1 VTARD
6 ESGFTEDS
14 SPSGIK
20 PLWRKWPVLGAIVVV
35 ALSLVWFLP
44 LLMYRHTGTDAATT
58 LKAVTDTRT
67 ALVAGLAGV
76 AALWSVSYTARSFD
90 LNRRALEVNRRA
102 QTAAEAAQLE
112 SHRLEREA
120 QLTGLYTTAVELLGS
135 ENLDMRHGGIYALER
150 IAKESAADQLA
161 VVEVLSAFVRR
172 HSREKFHEDQAKA
185 PPAQTPSDPP
195 GPSTDVQAALTVLG
209 RLPSRQGMIRA
220 RLRRAHLEHSW
231 LPDANLERSD
241 MTSGAHL
248 DHANLRNAQF
258 ASADLVGTYFD
269 GADLTGANFN
279 AADLSGAHFPKA
291 VMRGVSFEGANL
303 SFAHL
308 SLARGLNQQQIDSA
322 IVDDMTELP
331 SDL

>member
-1 VTARD
+1 
-6 ESGFTEDS
+6 
-14 SPSGIK
+14 
-20 PLWRKWPVLGAIVVV
+20 LWRKWPVLGAIAVM

-44 LLMYRHTGTDAATT
+44 LLMYRHTGTDSATR

-90 LNRRALEVNRRA
+90 LNRRALDLNRRA
-102 QTAAEAAQLE
+102 QSAAEAAQQE

-120 QLTGLYTTAVELLGS
+120 QLTSLYTTAVQLLGS

-150 IAKESAADQLA
+150 IAKESAPDQLA

-185 PPAQTPSDPP
+185 TGTETPSDPP

-231 LPDANLERSD
+231 LPDANLERAD
-241 MTSGAHL
+241 LTSNAHL
-248 DHANLRNAQF
+248 DHANLRNARF
-258 ASADLVGTYFD
+258 AGADLVGAYFD
-269 GADLTGANFN
+269 GADLTGANFDG
-279 AADLSGAHFPKA
+279 ADLTGAHFSKA
-291 VMRGVSFEGANL
+291 VMRGVSFEAANL
-303 SFAHL
+303 SYAHL
-308 SLARGLNQQQIDSA
+308 SLAMELNQQQIDSA
-322 IVDDMTELP
+322 IVDNMTEL
-331 SDL
+331 SKGLHI